1 MRKHLVKD
9 FLLRKSFLKNELIQ
23 IVFKSLAVN
32 KYIPKG
38 RRNSLY
44 HLLSC
49 NKSYFVR
56 IRNFCIITG
65 RGRGILHSFKI
76 SRHCFK
82 KYASNGFIEGISK
95 SSW

>member
-1 MRKHLVKD
+1 MRKHLKKD
-9 FLLRKSFLKNELIQ
+9 KSRRIAFAKAEKLRLVLKALYINQFLPLRVRNMAHYILFQDKN
-23 IVFKSLAVN
+23 
-32 KYIPKG
+32 
-38 RRNSLY
+38 
-44 HLLSC
+44 
-49 NKSYFVR
+49 YFVR